1 MPEVRTARRIADVG
15 AGAGFPGLVLA
26 AALPEAEVD
35 LIESVHRKA
44 EFIAEAARAAGMGNT
59 RAIALRS
66 EEHAAQPP
74 PAGGRESYD
83 VVTARA
89 VARLATLAEL
99 AAPLLR
105 DGGVLVA
112 WKGRRDADEEA
123 ELARAAEATAMA
135 ADGVLDVGAEAG
147 YEHRHLHVV
156 RKTGTTPTNL
166 PRRAGIAKKRP
177 YGARK

>member
-1 MPEVRTARRIADVG
+1 MLPELGDAGPPVPLDGETRRA
-15 AGAGFPGLVLA
+15 LVLA
-26 AALPEAEVD
+26 
-35 LIESVHRKA
+35 
-44 EFIAEAARAAGMGNT
+44 
-59 RAIALRS
+59 
-66 EEHAAQPP
+66 
-74 PAGGRESYD
+74 GGLQVLE
-83 VVTARA
+83 TA
-89 VARLATLAEL
+89 T
-99 AAPLLR
+99 R

-156 RKTGTTPTNL
+156 RKTGATPTNL